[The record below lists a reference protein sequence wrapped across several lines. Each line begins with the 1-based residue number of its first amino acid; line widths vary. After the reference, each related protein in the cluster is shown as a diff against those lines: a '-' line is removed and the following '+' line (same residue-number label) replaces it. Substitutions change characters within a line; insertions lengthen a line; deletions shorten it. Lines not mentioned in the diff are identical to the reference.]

1 MLDIKFIRDNLDD
14 VKAALTIKR
23 FDLDASEF
31 QQLDEARKNAL
42 TKAQGLQAEKKKA
55 SKQIGALIAQG
66 KTPDEAK
73 AEVMG
78 SIDSDI
84 KAAEQ
89 EAKQAEQALRDWLMN
104 VPNIPQADVPAGK
117 DEDDNIEVLKWG
129 EPTQF
134 EFEAKDHVDL
144 GEALGLSFDD
154 GALLAGSRF
163 VVMSGAMARL
173 NRALAQF
180 MLDTHTDKHGY
191 EETYVP
197 YMVNR
202 QALEGTGQLP
212 KFEEDL
218 FKIPNA
224 QGENDF
230 YLIPTAEV
238 PVTNLMRDSV
248 YDGSLPIKRVAHTP
262 CFHSEA
268 GSYGRDTR
276 GMIRQHQ
283 DRKSTRLNSSHV
295 RI

>member
-1 MLDIKFIRDNLDD
+1 
-14 VKAALTIKR
+14 
-23 FDLDASEF
+23 
-31 QQLDEARKNAL
+31 
-42 TKAQGLQAEKKKA
+42 
-55 SKQIGALIAQG
+55 
-66 KTPDEAK
+66 
-73 AEVMG
+73 
-78 SIDSDI
+78 
-84 KAAEQ
+84 
-89 EAKQAEQALRDWLMN
+89 MN

-202 QALEGTGQLP
+202 QALEGTRS
-212 KFEEDL
+212 EE
-218 FKIPNA
+218 
-224 QGENDF
+224 
-230 YLIPTAEV
+230 
-238 PVTNLMRDSV
+238 R
-248 YDGSLPIKRVAHTP
+248 RVGKECRSRWWMDH
-262 CFHSEA
+262 
-268 GSYGRDTR
+268 
-276 GMIRQHQ
+276 
-283 DRKSTRLNSSHV
+283 
-295 RI
+295 